1 MKDLLVLI
9 EEKKALLQ
17 AVAGQIK
24 SIERMG
30 AKTRKRL
37 LSEEFENG
45 FLIAETKNGRNS
57 YYFEKSGGR
66 RIYLKKKKDAKVI
79 SCLAQKEYN
88 EKLSRWIE
96 QKLKELEQLEKLC
109 PELDIREVYDGLHPG
124 RKELVDP
131 IFITDDE
138 YAKRWEEEPYVT
150 NSFEKPGNLE
160 DVLTKKGETVRSKSE
175 KIIAD
180 MLYDNHV
187 PYRYE
192 PECILN
198 DGWRVFP
205 DFVVLNK
212 RTRKEFLWEH
222 LGMMDN
228 PEYSEHNILKL
239 RHYEQNGYLLG
250 TNLIMT
256 NETAA
261 MQLSTKTV
269 QMYIDS
275 LLV

>member
-1 MKDLLVLI
+1 MNELLVLL
-9 EEKKALLQ
+9 EEKKHMLQ
-17 AVAGQIK
+17 EAAQQIK
-24 SIERMG
+24 GMERMVT
-30 AKTRKRL
+30 KTRKRL
-37 LSEEFENG
+37 LSGKYEKG
-45 FLIAETKNGRNS
+45 CLISETKNGRYS
-57 YYFEKSGGR
+57 YYFHREDGQ
-66 RIYLKKKKDAKVI
+66 RIYLRKKKDAKVI

-88 EKLSRWIE
+88 EKLTRWIE
-96 QKLKELEQLEKLC
+96 QKLEALEQLERLC
-109 PELDIREVYDGLHPG
+109 PELYVREVYDGLHPA

-138 YAKRWEEEPYVT
+138 YAKRWEEEHYVT

-160 DVLTKKGETVRSKSE
+160 DALTKKGEAVRSKSE

-192 PECILN
+192 PECILD
-198 DGWRVFP
+198 DGRRVFP